1 MKNIKKIITLVL
13 ALTLVIGSLATL
25 ASCKPKNAEPTSV
38 SIDGDK
44 NISISL
50 GESVTFSVTVDPAD
64 APLTWRVEETNLGDE
79 YILDGSTFT
88 AKQVAGYAV
97 IMVSTPNGLCD
108 RVTVVINRD
117 YPVSSQGYKVTFYAT
132 DGVSVIDIRYADKNG
147 KVSVPSYS
155 VSDKEFYW
163 LNSDG
168 VKVDPTTVTIT
179 ADTFFTAKAALESV
193 YYTIKYWYYSES
205 GDAIQAGETFCLDY
219 ANGETVSPEALA
231 AINSIVE
238 SATGKQIV
246 NWRCEL
252 SSDGLAIDW
261 YAELK

>member
-64 APLTWRVEETNLGDE
+64 APLTWMVEETNLGDE

-117 YPVSSQGYKVTFYAT
+117 YPESSQGYKVTFYAT

-147 KVSVPSYS
+147 KVYPV
-155 VSDKEFYW
+155 
-163 LNSDG
+163 
-168 VKVDPTTVTIT
+168 
-179 ADTFFTAKAALESV
+179 
-193 YYTIKYWYYSES
+193 
-205 GDAIQAGETFCLDY
+205 
-219 ANGETVSPEALA
+219 
-231 AINSIVE
+231 
-238 SATGKQIV
+238 
-246 NWRCEL
+246 
-252 SSDGLAIDW
+252 
-261 YAELK
+261 